1 MKTLISIFFDGIA
14 IALIL
19 LLAVACGGGGK
30 SMTLEQEARVAGIIE
45 GSRLAGTI
53 NLTGNSES
61 ILVNC
66 EDLRIESG
74 QPMMVVP
81 RVTTSG
87 LVIDVYVISP
97 PKECGIESE
106 NF

>member
-1 MKTLISIFFDGIA
+1 MKTLIS

-30 SMTLEQEARVAGIIE
+30 SMTLAQEAQVDSIIAD
-45 GSRLAGTI
+45 SRLAGTI
-53 NLTGNSES
+53 NLTGNSEA

-74 QPMMVVP
+74 QPMMIVP
-81 RVTTSG
+81 KLTTSG
-87 LVIDVYVISP
+87 LVIDIYVISP
-97 PKECGIESE
+97 TRECAIDAE